1 MRLVNIPPSVVGTRM
16 ELQSEARR
24 IRLRAQK
31 VRSIAAQDGHQRNRE
46 LLQRVAKSYE
56 RIARDAETREAGP
69 LGSSR

>member
-1 MRLVNIPPSVVGTRM
+1 M

-24 IRLRAQK
+24 LRLRAQN

-46 LLQRVAKSYE
+46 LLERVAKSYE

-69 LGSSR
+69 